1 MQGHNNQDAQIS
13 QLTRIQELMDS
24 SDVRSLSYMLNN
36 LMPADIAHQIE
47 SAPPK
52 VRRVLWDLIDKELE
66 GLVIGELSEELSGEI
81 LQEMES
87 HEVASITQGLDP
99 DDIADILQQLPEK
112 FIPEVLQAMREQDRL
127 RVESVLNFAEDTAG
141 GLMNTDT
148 ITVRPDITLDV
159 VLRYLRRHEELPS
172 ITDNIFVVDRKDSL
186 LGILPLSKL
195 LTSSPNITA
204 REIMVTRIDS
214 IFADMEDSEV
224 ARLFKKNDWVS
235 APVIDQKNKL
245 LGRITIDDVVD
256 VISEEADHSLLSLAG
271 LSDEEGTFT
280 SISRSAPRRAVWLGV
295 NLLTAILASSVINI
309 FEDTI
314 EKVVTLAILMPI
326 VASMGGV
333 AGSQTLTVVV
343 RGMALGQINRSNLN
357 WLLSKEFA
365 VGALNGMVWAIV
377 MGGVAALWFD
387 DLLIAIIIGAAMA
400 INLIVAAVAGAILPV
415 ILKSFKIDPAL
426 AGTVALTTITDVVGF
441 LSFLG
446 LATLFYG

>member
-112 FIPEVLQAMREQDRL
+112 FIPEVLQAMSEQDRL

-204 REIMVTRIDS
+204 REIMVTRGDS

-235 APVIDQKNKL
+235 APVIDQKHKL

-280 SISRSAPRRAVWLGV
+280 SISRTAPRRAVWLGV

-343 RGMALGQINRSNLN
+343 RGMALGQINKSNLN

-387 DLLIAIIIGAAMA
+387 DLLIAIIISAAMA
-400 INLIVAAVAGAILPV
+400 INLIVAAVAGAVLPV

-446 LATLFYG
+446 LAALFYG

>member
-112 FIPEVLQAMREQDRL
+112 FIPEVLQAMSEQDRL

-204 REIMVTRIDS
+204 REIMVTRGDS

-235 APVIDQKNKL
+235 APVIDQKYKL

-280 SISRSAPRRAVWLGV
+280 SIGRTAPRRAVWLGV

-309 FEDTI
+309 FEVTI

-343 RGMALGQINRSNLN
+343 RGMALGQINKSNLN
-357 WLLSKEFA
+357 WLLSKEFT

-387 DLLIAIIIGAAMA
+387 DLLIAIIISAAMA

-446 LATLFYG
+446 LAALFYG

>member
-1 MQGHNNQDAQIS
+1 MQGYNNQDAQMS

-52 VRRVLWDLIDKELE
+52 VRRVLWGLIDKELE

-204 REIMVTRIDS
+204 REIMVTRGDS

-343 RGMALGQINRSNLN
+343 RGMALGQINKSNLN

-387 DLLIAIIIGAAMA
+387 DLLIAIIISAAMA

>member
-1 MQGHNNQDAQIS
+1 MQGHDNQDVQMS

-24 SDVRSLSYMLNN
+24 SDVRSLRYMLNN

-112 FIPEVLQAMREQDRL
+112 FIPEVLQAMSEQDRL

-204 REIMVTRIDS
+204 REIMVTRGDS

-357 WLLSKEFA
+357 WLLSKEFT

-387 DLLIAIIIGAAMA
+387 DLLIAIIISAAMA

-446 LATLFYG
+446 LAALFYG

>member
-1 MQGHNNQDAQIS
+1 MQGHNNQDAQMS

-112 FIPEVLQAMREQDRL
+112 FIPEVLQAMSEQDRL

-204 REIMVTRIDS
+204 REIMVTEVDS
-214 IFADMEDSEV
+214 IFADMEDSKV

-235 APVIDQKNKL
+235 APVIDQKHKL

-280 SISRSAPRRAVWLGV
+280 SISRTAPRRAVWLGV
-295 NLLTAILASSVINI
+295 NLLTAILASSIINI

-343 RGMALGQINRSNLN
+343 RGIALGQINKSNQN
-357 WLLSKEFA
+357 WLLSKEFT

-387 DLLIAIIIGAAMA
+387 DLLIAIIISAAMA
-400 INLIVAAVAGAILPV
+400 INLIVAAVAGAIIPI
-415 ILKSFKIDPAL
+415 ILKSCKTDPAL

-446 LATLFYG
+446 LATLFYS

>member
-1 MQGHNNQDAQIS
+1 MQGHNKQDAQMS

-112 FIPEVLQAMREQDRL
+112 FIPEVLQAMSEQDRL

-159 VLRYLRRHEELPS
+159 VLRYLRRHEELPD

-224 ARLFKKNDWVS
+224 ARLFKNNDWIS
-235 APVIDQKNKL
+235 APVIDQKYKL

-256 VISEEADHSLLSLAG
+256 VIREEADHSLLSLAG

-280 SISRSAPRRAVWLGV
+280 SISRTAPRRAVWLGV

-309 FEDTI
+309 FQDTI
-314 EKVVTLAILMPI
+314 EKVVALAILMPI

-333 AGSQTLTVVV
+333 AGSQTLTVVI
-343 RGMALGQINRSNLN
+343 RGMALGQINKSNLS
-357 WLLSKEFA
+357 WLLSKEFT

-377 MGGVAALWFD
+377 MGGVAALWCE
-387 DLLIAIIIGAAMA
+387 DLLSAGIIRAAMA
-400 INLIVAAVAGAILPV
+400 INLIVAAIAGAILPV
-415 ILKSFKIDPAL
+415 ILKSCKIDPAL

>member
-1 MQGHNNQDAQIS
+1 MQGHNKQDAQMS

-112 FIPEVLQAMREQDRL
+112 FIPEVLQAMSEQDRL

-159 VLRYLRRHEELPS
+159 VLRYLRRHEELPD

-224 ARLFKKNDWVS
+224 ARLFKNNDWIS
-235 APVIDQKNKL
+235 APVIDQKYKL

-256 VISEEADHSLLSLAG
+256 VIREEADHSLLSLAG
-271 LSDEEGTFT
+271 LSEIG
-280 SISRSAPRRAVWLGV
+280 RAHV
-295 NLLTAILASSVINI
+295 
-309 FEDTI
+309 
-314 EKVVTLAILMPI
+314 
-326 VASMGGV
+326 
-333 AGSQTLTVVV
+333 
-343 RGMALGQINRSNLN
+343 
-357 WLLSKEFA
+357 
-365 VGALNGMVWAIV
+365 
-377 MGGVAALWFD
+377 
-387 DLLIAIIIGAAMA
+387 
-400 INLIVAAVAGAILPV
+400 
-415 ILKSFKIDPAL
+415 
-426 AGTVALTTITDVVGF
+426 
-441 LSFLG
+441 
-446 LATLFYG
+446 

>member
-112 FIPEVLQAMREQDRL
+112 FIPEVLQAMSEQDRL

-204 REIMVTRIDS
+204 REIMVTRGDS

-235 APVIDQKNKL
+235 APVIDQKHKL

-280 SISRSAPRRAVWLGV
+280 SISRTAPRRAVWLGV
-295 NLLTAILASSVINI
+295 NLLTAILASSVINL

-343 RGMALGQINRSNLN
+343 RGMALGQINKSNLN

-387 DLLIAIIIGAAMA
+387 DLLIAIIISAAMA
-400 INLIVAAVAGAILPV
+400 INLIVAAVAGAVLPV

-446 LATLFYG
+446 LAALFYG

>member
-112 FIPEVLQAMREQDRL
+112 FIPEVLQAMSEQDRL

-204 REIMVTRIDS
+204 REIMVTRGDS

-235 APVIDQKNKL
+235 APVIDQKHKL

-280 SISRSAPRRAVWLGV
+280 SISRTAPRRAVWLGV

-314 EKVVTLAILMPI
+314 ENC
-326 VASMGGV
+326 
-333 AGSQTLTVVV
+333 SQYGWSCRKSNTYS
-343 RGMALGQINRSNLN
+343 RS
-357 WLLSKEFA
+357 
-365 VGALNGMVWAIV
+365 
-377 MGGVAALWFD
+377 
-387 DLLIAIIIGAAMA
+387 
-400 INLIVAAVAGAILPV
+400 
-415 ILKSFKIDPAL
+415 
-426 AGTVALTTITDVVGF
+426 
-441 LSFLG
+441 
-446 LATLFYG
+446 

>member
-1 MQGHNNQDAQIS
+1 MQDHNDKDTQLS
-13 QLTRIQELMDS
+13 QLTRIHELMDS
-24 SDVRSLSYMLNN
+24 SDVRKLGYMLNH

-52 VRRVLWDLIDKELE
+52 ARRVLWSLIDKELE
-66 GLVIGELSEELSGEI
+66 GQVLGELSEDLSGEI

-87 HEVASITQGLDP
+87 QEVASLTQGLDP

-112 FIPEVLQAMREQDRL
+112 VIPEVLQAMSEQDRL
-127 RVESVLNFAEDTAG
+127 RVESVLSFAEDTAG

-148 ITVRPDITLDV
+148 ITVRPDITIDV
-159 VLRYLRRHEELPS
+159 VLRYLRRHEELPN
-172 ITDNIFVVDRKDSL
+172 ITDNIFVVDREDSL
-186 LGILPLSKL
+186 LGILSLSKL

-204 REIMVTRIDS
+204 REIMVTGTES
-214 IFADMEDSEV
+214 IFADMDDSSV
-224 ARLFKKNDWVS
+224 AQMFKKHDWVS
-235 APVIDQKNKL
+235 APVINQNNKL

-280 SISRSAPRRAVWLGV
+280 SIGRTAPRRAVWLGI
-295 NLLTAILASSVINI
+295 NLITAILASSVINI
-309 FEDTI
+309 FEATI

-333 AGSQTLTVVV
+333 AGSQTLTVVI
-343 RGMALGQINRSNLN
+343 RGMALGQVSRSNLG

-365 VGALNGMVWAIV
+365 VGALNGMLWALV
-377 MGGVAALWFD
+377 MGTVAALWFKD
-387 DLLIAIIIGAAMA
+387 PLIAGIISAAMA
-400 INLIVAAVAGAILPV
+400 INLIVAALAGAILPV
-415 ILKSFKIDPAL
+415 MLKSCKIDPAL

-446 LATLFYG
+446 LATMFYG

>member
-112 FIPEVLQAMREQDRL
+112 FIPEVLQAMSEQDRL

-204 REIMVTRIDS
+204 REIMVTRGDS

-235 APVIDQKNKL
+235 APVIDQKYKL

-280 SISRSAPRRAVWLGV
+280 SIGRTAPRRAVWLGV

-343 RGMALGQINRSNLN
+343 RGMALGQINKSNLN

-387 DLLIAIIIGAAMA
+387 DLLIAIIISAAMA
-400 INLIVAAVAGAILPV
+400 INLIVAAVARAILPV

-446 LATLFYG
+446 LAALFYG

>member
-1 MQGHNNQDAQIS
+1 MKGQNNQDAQMS
-13 QLTRIQELMDS
+13 QLTKIQELMDS

-52 VRRVLWDLIDKELE
+52 VRRVLWGLIDKELE

-99 DDIADILQQLPEK
+99 DDVADILQQLPEK
-112 FIPEVLQAMREQDRL
+112 FISEVLQAMSEQDRL
-127 RVESVLNFAEDTAG
+127 RVETVLNFAEDTAG

-159 VLRYLRRHEELPS
+159 VLRYLRRHEDLPD
-172 ITDNIFVVDRKDSL
+172 ITDNIFVVDREDIL

-195 LTSSPNITA
+195 LTSNPNITA
-204 REIMVTRIDS
+204 REMMVTRVDS

-224 ARLFKKNDWVS
+224 ARLFKKHDWVS
-235 APVIDQKNKL
+235 APVLDKKYKL

-256 VISEEADHSLLSLAG
+256 VISDEADHSLLSFAG

-280 SISRSAPRRAVWLGV
+280 SITRSAPRRAIWLGI
-295 NLLTAILASSVINI
+295 NLITAILASSVINI
-309 FEDTI
+309 FEATI
-314 EKVVTLAILMPI
+314 EKVVALAILMPI

-333 AGSQTLTVVV
+333 AGSQTLTVVI
-343 RGMALGQINRSNLN
+343 RGMALGQINKTNLS

-365 VGALNGMVWAIV
+365 VGALNGMVWAAV
-377 MGGVAALWFD
+377 MGFIAALWFD
-387 DLLIAIIIGAAMA
+387 DAIIAVIISAAMA
-400 INLIVAAVAGAILPV
+400 INLIVAALAGAMLPV
-415 ILKSFKIDPAL
+415 ILKSCKIDPAL

>member
-112 FIPEVLQAMREQDRL
+112 FIPEVLQAMSEQDRL

-204 REIMVTRIDS
+204 REIMVTRGDS
-214 IFADMEDSEV
+214 IFADMEDSKV

-235 APVIDQKNKL
+235 APVIDQKHKL

-280 SISRSAPRRAVWLGV
+280 SIGRTAPRRAVWLGV

-343 RGMALGQINRSNLN
+343 RGMALGQINKSNLN

-387 DLLIAIIIGAAMA
+387 DLLIAIIISAAMA

-415 ILKSFKIDPAL
+415 ILKSCKIDPAL

-446 LATLFYG
+446 LAALFYG

>member
-1 MQGHNNQDAQIS
+1 MQGHDNQDVQMS

-24 SDVRSLSYMLNN
+24 SDVRSLRYMLNN

-112 FIPEVLQAMREQDRL
+112 FIPEVLQAMSEQDRL

-186 LGILPLSKL
+186 LGILPLGKL

-204 REIMVTRIDS
+204 REIMVTEVDS
-214 IFADMEDSEV
+214 IFADMEDSKV

-235 APVIDQKNKL
+235 APVIDQKHKL

-280 SISRSAPRRAVWLGV
+280 SISRTAPRRAVWLGV

-343 RGMALGQINRSNLN
+343 RGIALGQINKSNQN
-357 WLLSKEFA
+357 WLLSKEFT

-387 DLLIAIIIGAAMA
+387 DLLIAIIISAAMA
-400 INLIVAAVAGAILPV
+400 INLIVAAVAGAIIPI
-415 ILKSFKIDPAL
+415 ILKSCKTDPAL

-446 LATLFYG
+446 LATLFYS

>member
-1 MQGHNNQDAQIS
+1 MQGHDNQDVQMS

-24 SDVRSLSYMLNN
+24 SDVRSLRYMLNN

-112 FIPEVLQAMREQDRL
+112 FIPEVLQAMSEQDRL

-186 LGILPLSKL
+186 LGILPLGKL

-204 REIMVTRIDS
+204 REIMVTRGDS

-235 APVIDQKNKL
+235 APVIDQKYKL

-280 SISRSAPRRAVWLGV
+280 SISRTAPRRAVWLGV

-343 RGMALGQINRSNLN
+343 RGIALGQINKSNQN
-357 WLLSKEFA
+357 WLLSKEFT

-387 DLLIAIIIGAAMA
+387 DLLIAIIISAAMA
-400 INLIVAAVAGAILPV
+400 INLIVAAVAGAIIPI
-415 ILKSFKIDPAL
+415 ILKSCKTDPAL

-446 LATLFYG
+446 LATLFYS

>member
-1 MQGHNNQDAQIS
+1 MQGHNNQDVQMS

-24 SDVRSLSYMLNN
+24 SDVRALRYMLNN

-66 GLVIGELSEELSGEI
+66 GLVIGELSEELSGEV

-112 FIPEVLQAMREQDRL
+112 FIPEVLQAMSEQDRL

-186 LGILPLSKL
+186 LGILPLGKL

-204 REIMVTRIDS
+204 REIMVTRVDS
-214 IFADMEDSEV
+214 IFADMEDSKV

-280 SISRSAPRRAVWLGV
+280 SISRTAPRRAVWLGV

-343 RGMALGQINRSNLN
+343 RGMALGQINKSNLN
-357 WLLSKEFA
+357 WLLSKEFT
-365 VGALNGMVWAIV
+365 VGAINGMVWAVV

-387 DLLIAIIIGAAMA
+387 DFLIAIIISAAMT
-400 INLIVAAVAGAILPV
+400 INLIVAAVAGAAIPI
-415 ILKSFKIDPAL
+415 ILKSCKTDPAL

>member
-112 FIPEVLQAMREQDRL
+112 FIPEVLQAMSEQDRL
-127 RVESVLNFAEDTAG
+127 RVESVLNFAEETAG

-204 REIMVTRIDS
+204 REIMVTRGDS

-235 APVIDQKNKL
+235 APVIDQKHKL

-280 SISRSAPRRAVWLGV
+280 SISRTAPRRAVWLGV

-343 RGMALGQINRSNLN
+343 RGMALGQINKSNLN

-387 DLLIAIIIGAAMA
+387 DLLIAIIISAAMA

-446 LATLFYG
+446 LAALFYG

>member
-1 MQGHNNQDAQIS
+1 MQGYNNQDAQMS

-52 VRRVLWDLIDKELE
+52 VRRVLWGLIDKELE

-256 VISEEADHSLLSLAG
+256 VISEEVDHSLLSLAG

-357 WLLSKEFA
+357 WLLSKEFT

-387 DLLIAIIIGAAMA
+387 DLLIAIIISAAMA

>member
-1 MQGHNNQDAQIS
+1 MQGHDNQDVQMS

-24 SDVRSLSYMLNN
+24 SDVRSLRYMLNN

-112 FIPEVLQAMREQDRL
+112 FIPEVLQAMSEQDRL

-186 LGILPLSKL
+186 LGILPLGKL

-204 REIMVTRIDS
+204 REIMVTEVDS
-214 IFADMEDSEV
+214 IFADMEDSKV

-235 APVIDQKNKL
+235 APVIDQKHKL

-280 SISRSAPRRAVWLGV
+280 SISRTAPRRAVWLGV

-343 RGMALGQINRSNLN
+343 RGIALGQINKSNQN

-387 DLLIAIIIGAAMA
+387 DLLIAIIISAAMA
-400 INLIVAAVAGAILPV
+400 INLIVAAVAGAIIPI
-415 ILKSFKIDPAL
+415 ILKSCKTDPAL

-446 LATLFYG
+446 LATLFYS

>member
-112 FIPEVLQAMREQDRL
+112 FIPEVLQAMSEQDRL

-204 REIMVTRIDS
+204 REIMVTRGDS

-235 APVIDQKNKL
+235 APVIDQKYKL

-280 SISRSAPRRAVWLGV
+280 SIGRTAPRRAVWLGV

-343 RGMALGQINRSNLN
+343 RGMALGQINKSNLN

-387 DLLIAIIIGAAMA
+387 DLLIAIIISAAMA

-446 LATLFYG
+446 LAALFYG

>member
-1 MQGHNNQDAQIS
+1 MQGHNKQDAQMS

-112 FIPEVLQAMREQDRL
+112 FIPEVLQAMSEQDRL

-159 VLRYLRRHEELPS
+159 VLRYLRRHEELPD

-224 ARLFKKNDWVS
+224 ARLFKNNDWIS
-235 APVIDQKNKL
+235 APVIDQKYKL

-256 VISEEADHSLLSLAG
+256 VIREEADHSLLSLAG

-280 SISRSAPRRAVWLGV
+280 SISRTAPRRAVWLGV

-309 FEDTI
+309 FQDTI
-314 EKVVTLAILMPI
+314 EKVVALAILMPI

-333 AGSQTLTVVV
+333 AGSQTLTVVI
-343 RGMALGQINRSNLN
+343 RGMALGQINKSNLS
-357 WLLSKEFA
+357 WLLSKEFT

-377 MGGVAALWFD
+377 MGGVAALWFE
-387 DLLIAIIIGAAMA
+387 DLFIAVIISAAMA
-400 INLIVAAVAGAILPV
+400 INLIVAAIAGAILPV
-415 ILKSFKIDPAL
+415 ILKSCKIDPAL